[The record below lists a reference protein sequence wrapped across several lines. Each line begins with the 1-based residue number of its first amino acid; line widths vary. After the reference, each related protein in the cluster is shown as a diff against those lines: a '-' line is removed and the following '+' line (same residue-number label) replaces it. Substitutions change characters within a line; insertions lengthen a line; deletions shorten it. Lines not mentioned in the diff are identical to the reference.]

1 MTGATKTIGGL
12 SVTDYYY
19 YYQSIYIVPH
29 EERSALQKRK
39 NEKQRTKIMET
50 SEFSATS

>member
-19 YYQSIYIVPH
+19 YYQSIYIVPP
-29 EERSALQKRK
+29 S
-39 NEKQRTKIMET
+39 T
-50 SEFSATS
+50 SDLGVFP